1 MTPFFGFND
10 DILLDPVHTLATRY
24 FWQSASRAGTPV
36 MPIQL
41 AGAALVRISLKRK
54 EFAAFAVIHART

>member
-1 MTPFFGFND
+1 MTPILGFND

-24 FWQSASRAGTPV
+24 FWQSASRAGRPV

-41 AGAALVRISLKRK
+41 AGAALVRFSLKRK
-54 EFAAFAVIHART
+54 ELQHLQ